1 MAAPYNFRKALNGF
15 HREDVVRHI
24 EYLNTKF
31 ANQTNQ
37 LKAELEA
44 RDREIAQLRQL
55 EGVQEQLNQL
65 RAYCDSLEQEK
76 REYEDRVALLQTELE
91 QEKANRVS
99 AVSRTEE
106 ELEAYRRAE
115 RLERQAQQRA
125 EQLRDKTNAIV
136 SDAGQQADASAQ
148 RIDALAQQVAA
159 QLSQLQQEV
168 LGSKDILQNVAVA
181 MENLHA
187 EEI

>member
-24 EYLNTKF
+24 EYLNTKH

-37 LKAELEA
+37 LKAELETK
-44 RDREIAQLRQL
+44 DRELLELRKL
-55 EGVQEQLNQL
+55 EGVQEQLAELQT
-65 RAYCDSLEQEK
+65 YCASLEAQ
-76 REYEDRVALLQTELE
+76 VQSLQTELE
-91 QEKANRVS
+91 TERTNRVA

-125 EQLRDKTNAIV
+125 QQLRDKANTIV
-136 SDAGQQADASAQ
+136 SDAGCRVDASAQ
-148 RIDALAQQVAA
+148 RIGELAQQVAT
-159 QLSQLQQEV
+159 QLAALQQEV
-168 LGSKDILQNVAVA
+168 LGSKDVLQEASGA
-181 MENLHA
+181 LENLRT
-187 EEI
+187 EEN